1 MRITPNITVNNSLYN
16 IQTSR
21 TLMDSLQEKIAS
33 GKNYNRVSDDPVMAR
48 LLIGIN
54 DRFGANE
61 QYRSNINKGNIW
73 LNMTATALDGMADTM
88 REIKDLINII
98 PIDNNETIPRENIA
112 YQLQLMRE
120 QLADMANTQLD
131 GQYLFAG
138 TDTTTQPFTRARQDP
153 AIADDYH
160 GNDAANKI
168 QIDVNSSET
177 INIPGDSILGGSA
190 TSTAAGTVDVLKEL
204 DELIA
209 KLYAGPIDAAD
220 RTKYANLMEEGAKQ
234 VQAAQMTN
242 GTRIKRVE
250 LMSKMLDNTKNTLE
264 TVYSN
269 TQNAD
274 YYKLGVELN
283 QQKMAF
289 EATLAATAKVTQ
301 TSLLDYL

>member
-21 TLMDSLQEKIAS
+21 TLMDLTQEKIAS

-61 QYRSNINKGNIW
+61 QYLSNIGKANIW
-73 LNMTATALDGMADTM
+73 LNMTQTALDGMAATM
-88 REIKDLINII
+88 KEIKDLVNTI
-98 PIDNNETIPRENIA
+98 PIDNNEIIPRENIA
-112 YQLQLMRE
+112 YQLELMRE
-120 QLADMANTQLD
+120 QLADMGNTQLD

-138 TDTTTQPFTRARQDP
+138 TDTTTQPFVRARQEP
-153 AIADDYH
+153 AVANDYR
-160 GNDAANKI
+160 GNDATNKI
-168 QIDVNSSET
+168 QIDVNSNET
-177 INIPGDSILGGSA
+177 INIPGDSILGGSS
-190 TSTAAGTVDVLKEL
+190 TSGKVDILREL

-209 KLYAGPIDAAD
+209 KLYDGPIDEAN
-220 RTKYANLMEEGAKQ
+220 RTQYANLMEEGAKQ
-234 VQAAQMTN
+234 IQAAQMTN
-242 GTRIKRVE
+242 GTRIKRVD
-250 LMSKMLDNTKNTLE
+250 LMSKMLNNTKNTLE

-274 YYKLGVELN
+274 YYKLGVELS
-283 QQKMAF
+283 QQKIAF

-301 TSLLDYL
+301 TSLLDFI